1 MQIRKVCDMH
11 KPEGQ
16 TQISK
21 PFFLNRS
28 YESPFLP
35 SALLKTPT
43 LDKIDQDLIFTSSC
57 SRHFSG
63 HSHNTTYHIPCCVSF
78 MFFILNLRPFQQTR
92 HKTCLARQ
100 QTPPPVRISRGKK
113 TGKQSKSHRQKVSI
127 ATILNASYW
136 AYVPSINV
144 IYILARSI
152 YVVQFVRQL
161 ATNSNK
167 IVAFDDMTKTSNA
180 FILPF

>member
-21 PFFLNRS
+21 PFFLNQS

-63 HSHNTTYHIPCCVSF
+63 HSHNTTQHIFLLC
-78 MFFILNLRPFQQTR
+78 FFHIFHFGSSPFSVDTPKDLPSKAANAASCQN
-92 HKTCLARQ
+92 KPRQ
-100 QTPPPVRISRGKK
+100 K
-113 TGKQSKSHRQKVSI
+113 TGRQSKSHRQKVSI
-127 ATILNASYW
+127 ATILNASLW

-144 IYILARSI
+144 TYIFWQDQYML
-152 YVVQFVRQL
+152 YKL
-161 ATNSNK
+161 
-167 IVAFDDMTKTSNA
+167 
-180 FILPF
+180 

>member
-21 PFFLNRS
+21 PFFLNQS

-63 HSHNTTYHIPCCVSF
+63 HSHNTTQHIFLLC
-78 MFFILNLRPFQQTR
+78 FFHIFHFESSPFS
-92 HKTCLARQ
+92 AD
-100 QTPPPVRISRGKK
+100 TPKDLP
-113 TGKQSKSHRQKVSI
+113 SKAANAASCQNKPRQKNRQAVKITS
-127 ATILNASYW
+127 AKSFNRHDFKCFTLVLCALNKCH
-136 AYVPSINV
+136 
-144 IYILARSI
+144 IYIGKI
-152 YVVQFVRQL
+152 NICC
-161 ATNSNK
+161 TICK
-167 IVAFDDMTKTSNA
+167 IVGN
-180 FILPF
+180 